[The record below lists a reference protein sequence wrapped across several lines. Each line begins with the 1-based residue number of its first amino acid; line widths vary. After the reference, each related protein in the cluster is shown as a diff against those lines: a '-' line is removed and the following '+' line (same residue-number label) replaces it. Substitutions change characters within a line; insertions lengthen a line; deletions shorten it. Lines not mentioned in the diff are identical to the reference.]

1 MWPAG
6 LAKRNQEMSIQADRF
21 QFRPLKSDDLPLL
34 CDWLNRHHV
43 AERWYGELSEAEIRS
58 RYIDRLIEEDSKSCS
73 PLVVQLGERP
83 IGFAQWYWATK
94 IGNGWWSQ
102 ISDPG
107 TVGID
112 FFLADFSMLGK
123 GYGTEMIAQ
132 LVEAL
137 FANPEITTL
146 ISDPPPDNTRSI
158 RALER
163 NGFIHLGLIDTPDG
177 KSLLLEKKRV

>member
-1 MWPAG
+1 
-6 LAKRNQEMSIQADRF
+6 MSIQAERF
-21 QFRPLKSDDLPLL
+21 QFRPLQPDDLKLL
-34 CDWLNRHHV
+34 CDWLNRYHV
-43 AERWYGELSEAEIRS
+43 AERWDGQLSEGEIQS
-58 RYIDRLIEEDSKSCS
+58 RYFDRLEKEDSSGSS

-83 IGFAQWYWATK
+83 IGFVQWYWATK
-94 IGNGWWSQ
+94 VGNGWWSQ
-102 ISDPG
+102 ISEPG

-123 GYGTEMIAQ
+123 GFGTEMIAQ
-132 LVEAL
+132 LVETL
-137 FANPEITTL
+137 FANPEITTI
-146 ISDPPPDNTRSI
+146 ISDPAPDNTRSI